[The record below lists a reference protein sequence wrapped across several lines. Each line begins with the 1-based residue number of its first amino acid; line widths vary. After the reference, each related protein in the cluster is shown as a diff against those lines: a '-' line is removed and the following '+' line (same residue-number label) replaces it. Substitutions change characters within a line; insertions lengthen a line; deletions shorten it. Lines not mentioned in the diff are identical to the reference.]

1 MTRFT
6 LLACGLLAFVG
17 LVGAAQDKQQQKLDP
32 SKLVGRWEY
41 ASGKKAGEEVPKDH
55 LMGVVTFTKD
65 EIHIPAGPDQK
76 FVMSYKLNA
85 DKSPV
90 QIDMEIK
97 EGPAPAGGKASGII
111 ALEKEELKLCYVPE
125 MGEKVERPDK
135 FESTEK
141 NRAFYFVMKRAK
153 EKVK

>member
-1 MTRFT
+1 MTR
-6 LLACGLLAFVG
+6 LAMVFCIALMIGSFV
-17 LVGAAQDKQQQKLDP
+17 AADDKKDAKFDAA
-32 SKLVGRWEY
+32 KLVGRWEY

-55 LMGVVTFTKD
+55 LVGVVTWTKD

-76 FVMSYKLNA
+76 FVMAYKINA

-97 EGPAPAGGKASGII
+97 EGPAPAGSKASGIV
-111 ALEKEELKLCYVPE
+111 ALDKDELKLCYVPE
-125 MGEKVERPDK
+125 MGEKVERPEK

-141 NRAFYFVMKRAK
+141 NKAFYFVMKRAK
-153 EKVK
+153 EKIK